1 MIMTEMN
8 HDTRIIWL
16 SGSHDSNNFKSWMG
30 DSIGFCQ
37 DNILIVRT
45 VNFRPEQSSFF
56 HGNVRTI

>member
-45 VNFRPEQSSFF
+45 VNFRPEQ
-56 HGNVRTI
+56 